1 MLGSVITAMVTPFRA
16 DGAVDFE
23 RFRELAT
30 YLVENG
36 SDGLVVCGTTG
47 ESPTL
52 SDAEKLDLFRVAVD
66 EVGGRAT
73 VIAGTG
79 TYDTGHSAALTKEA
93 TKLGV
98 DAILVVT
105 PYYNKPPQRAIVRH
119 FEEIA
124 GATHLPVV
132 AYNIPGRVVI
142 NIESETIARLAEI
155 ENVVAVKQAHD
166 DREQAR
172 FIAEE
177 TRLDLYS
184 GDDPNTFAFLELG
197 GVGVVSVTA
206 HLWGPQIAEMIRRP
220 PRRRRRGRAGA
231 ARGAAA
237 GLRPPADPDE
247 PDPDQGGAQPHGPRG
262 RRTPAADGRAGRER
276 ARADPLL
283 SRAVG
288 ASRSRVGV
296 AALDSAPMGECR
308 IIPLGGLGEVG
319 KNMTVY
325 EADGA
330 IVVVDAGL
338 AFPRD
343 EHLGVDLVLPDFSY
357 LRDREQMVRAVVL
370 THGHEDHVGALPY
383 LMREVR
389 VPLVLATR
397 LTLALVKS
405 KLDEH
410 GLLRSAELRELAPGD
425 EPVELG
431 PFRLEFI
438 RMAHSIPDAA
448 AVMLE
453 TPGGRCVHTG
463 DYKLDHTPV
472 DGQRTDVGRLA
483 EIGSRGV
490 DLLLGDSTNAERAGV
505 TESERVVGEAFRQ
518 IFPSREGRILV
529 SSFASNVHRMQQAA
543 DVGVD
548 CGRKVAFVG
557 RSMRKNAN
565 IARSLGYMDVPEEA
579 ILRPHELAELPRGE
593 QLILCT
599 GSQGEPMSA
608 MTRIAYNDHPAVSVE
623 AGDTVIISAKPIP
636 GNELRVHDAINRL
649 AKMGAEV
656 LHEDNAPV
664 HVSGHGKA
672 EELRTMIGLL
682 RPKAVMP
689 VHGEF
694 RMLAAHA
701 QLAREGGVPDDRIV
715 MAENGSVV
723 ELRDGVTRIV
733 GEVEAGM
740 TFVDGLGVGDVHDVA
755 LRDRRKLSED
765 GILIVVAT
773 LAAQDGGG
781 LTAPPELIARGFGE
795 GAEPLLEELREE
807 ANRVLRELLADDVT
821 EIKLLQEHLHD
832 ALGGI
837 VYDRTRRRPMV
848 LPVIVEV

>member
-1 MLGSVITAMVTPFRA
+1 M
-16 DGAVDFE
+16 
-23 RFRELAT
+23 
-30 YLVENG
+30 
-36 SDGLVVCGTTG
+36 
-47 ESPTL
+47 
-52 SDAEKLDLFRVAVD
+52 
-66 EVGGRAT
+66 
-73 VIAGTG
+73 
-79 TYDTGHSAALTKEA
+79 
-93 TKLGV
+93 GV
-98 DAILVVT
+98 
-105 PYYNKPPQRAIVRH
+105 
-119 FEEIA
+119 
-124 GATHLPVV
+124 
-132 AYNIPGRVVI
+132 
-142 NIESETIARLAEI
+142 
-155 ENVVAVKQAHD
+155 
-166 DREQAR
+166 
-172 FIAEE
+172 
-177 TRLDLYS
+177 
-184 GDDPNTFAFLELG
+184 
-197 GVGVVSVTA
+197 
-206 HLWGPQIAEMIRRP
+206 
-220 PRRRRRGRAGA
+220 
-231 ARGAAA
+231 
-237 GLRPPADPDE
+237 
-247 PDPDQGGAQPHGPRG
+247 
-262 RRTPAADGRAGRER
+262 
-276 ARADPLL
+276 
-283 SRAVG
+283 
-288 ASRSRVGV
+288 
-296 AALDSAPMGECR
+296 CR

-357 LRDREQMVRAVVL
+357 LEEREDMVRAVVL

-383 LMREVR
+383 LMREVK

-410 GLLRSAELRELAPGD
+410 GLLRVAELRELMPGD
-425 EPVELG
+425 DPVQLG
-431 PFRLEFI
+431 PFRLELI

-448 AVMLE
+448 AVVLE
-453 TPGGRCVHTG
+453 TPGGRVVHTG

-483 EIGSRGV
+483 EVGSLGV
-490 DLLLGDSTNAERAGV
+490 DLLLGDLTNAERAGV

-518 IFPSREGRILV
+518 IFPSRQGRILV

-565 IARSLGYMDVPEEA
+565 IARNLGYMDVPEEA
-579 ILRPHELAELPRGE
+579 ILRPNELAELPRGE

-608 MTRIAYNDHPAVSVE
+608 MTRIAYNDHPAVHVE

-672 EELRTMIGLL
+672 EELRTIIGLT

-701 QLAREGGVPDDRIV
+701 QIARDGGVADDRIV
-715 MAENGSVV
+715 LAENGSVV
-723 ELRDGVTRIV
+723 ELRDGVPRIV

-755 LRDRRKLSED
+755 LRDRRKLAED
-765 GILIVVAT
+765 GVLIVVAT

-795 GAEPLLEELREE
+795 QADPLLDELRDE